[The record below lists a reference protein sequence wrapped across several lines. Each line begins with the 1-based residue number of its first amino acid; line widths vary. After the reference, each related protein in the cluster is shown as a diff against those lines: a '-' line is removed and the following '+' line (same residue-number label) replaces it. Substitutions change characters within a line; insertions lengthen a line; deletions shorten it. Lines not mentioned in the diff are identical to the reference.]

1 MSDTIWLEVTDGKE
15 KTGGDRDNTILL
27 KLGKQLDA
35 LAEKLGVAKPSSFY
49 DNSAL
54 ADEYAGEFD
63 EAATPEAATVWFEA
77 RAGREAMEALLTA
90 LREQPDMFAARLS
103 PSRSHWPQALLE
115 ELEYC
120 HSALVDAEQR
130 GHRFHLLI
138 VP

>member
-15 KTGGDRDNTILL
+15 KTGGDQDNSILL

-35 LAEKLGVAKPSSFY
+35 LAEKLGVATPSSFY

-63 EAATPEAATVWFEA
+63 EAAPPEAAAMWFEA
-77 RAGREAMEALLTA
+77 RAGRETVEALLAA
-90 LREQPDMFAARLS
+90 LREQPDMFATRLS
-103 PSRSHWPQALLE
+103 PSRSHWPAALLE

-120 HSALVDAEQR
+120 HAVLVDAEQR
-130 GHRFHLLI
+130 SHRFHLLI